1 MGAIFRL
8 LPACACDTIFHAA
21 NIDVRHVERATRAR
35 LRNEGHVGMSDTKGK
50 DKLLAQIRAEH
61 EKWRMLLAE
70 IGEER
75 MEQPG
80 PMGDWTF
87 KDLVAHLSG
96 WRERTIRRLEAGPGQ
111 EPPTSWPSN
120 LTDDDEINAWFYE
133 QNRDRPLGDV
143 LADYDAHFGRLA
155 TAIAALPDEDIT
167 TPGRFDWVGGEALAD
182 VDFFDHLHEEHE
194 PSIRAWLAQ
203 S

>member
-1 MGAIFRL
+1 MGS
-8 LPACACDTIFHAA
+8 AA
-21 NIDVRHVERATRAR
+21 R
-35 LRNEGHVGMSDTKGK
+35 GK
-50 DKLLAQIRAEH
+50 EVLLAQIRAEH
-61 EKWRMLLAE
+61 ESWRTLLAE

-87 KDLVAHLSG
+87 KDLVAHLGG

-111 EPPTSWPSN
+111 ELTPFWPSN

-133 QNRDRPLGDV
+133 QNRDRPVRDV
-143 LADYDAHFGRLA
+143 LADYDASFGRLA
-155 TAIAALPDEDIT
+155 AAIAALPDEDVT
-167 TPGRFDWVGGEALAD
+167 TPGRFDWMEGKALAD
-182 VDFFDHLHEEHE
+182 ASLFDHLHEEHE
-194 PSIRAWLAQ
+194 PSIRAWLAR